1 MHFASTSTMVYFP
14 PMPTSLLL
22 ILTTAPDQETAQ
34 LLAKSL
40 VEQRLAAC
48 VNILPQATS
57 VYEWQGK
64 LELSSESVLL
74 IKSTQD
80 NYTAVEKALR
90 ALHPYEL
97 PEILAVPVEQGLQ
110 GYLDWV
116 ERCTDTDIT

>member
-1 MHFASTSTMVYFP
+1 MVYFP

-22 ILTTAPDQETAQ
+22 ILTTAPDQETAR

-64 LELSSESVLL
+64 LELSGESLLL
-74 IKSTQD
+74 IKSTRD

-90 ALHPYEL
+90 EQHPYEL
-97 PEILAVPVEQGLQ
+97 PEIIAVPVEQGLQ

-116 ERCTDTDIT
+116 ERCTDTDIY

>member
-1 MHFASTSTMVYFP
+1 
-14 PMPTSLLL
+14 MPTSLLL
-22 ILTTAPDQETAQ
+22 ILTTAPDRETAT

-57 VYEWQGK
+57 VYEWKGK
-64 LELSSESVLL
+64 LELSDESLLL
-74 IKSTQD
+74 IKSTQE
-80 NYTAVEKALR
+80 NYTAVETALR
-90 ALHPYEL
+90 AEHPYEL

-116 ERCTDTDIT
+116 ERCTKTDIS

>member
-1 MHFASTSTMVYFP
+1 
-14 PMPTSLLL
+14 MPTSLLL
-22 ILTTAPDQETAQ
+22 IITTAPDQETAT

-57 VYEWQGK
+57 VYEWEGK
-64 LELSSESVLL
+64 LELTGEALLL
-74 IKSTQD
+74 IKSTRD
-80 NYTAVEKALR
+80 NYTKVETALR
-90 ALHPYEL
+90 AQHPYEL

-116 ERCTDTDIT
+116 ERCTTTDIS

>member
-1 MHFASTSTMVYFP
+1 
-14 PMPTSLLL
+14 MPTSLIL
-22 ILTTAPDQETAQ
+22 ILTSAPDQETAT

-48 VNILPQATS
+48 VTILPQVTS
-57 VYEWQGK
+57 IYEWQGK
-64 LELSSESVLL
+64 LELSGESLLL
-74 IKSTQD
+74 IKSTQQ

-90 ALHPYEL
+90 AQHPYEL

-116 ERCTDTDIT
+116 ERCTNTNIS

>member
-1 MHFASTSTMVYFP
+1 
-14 PMPTSLLL
+14 MPTPLLL
-22 ILTTAPDQETAQ
+22 ILTTAPDQETAR

-57 VYEWQGK
+57 VYQWKGK
-64 LELSSESVLL
+64 LELSDESLLL
-74 IKSTQD
+74 IKSTRQ
-80 NYTAVEKALR
+80 NYTALEAALR
-90 ALHPYEL
+90 ELHPYEL

-116 ERCTDTDIT
+116 ERCTDTDIS